1 VSGLVLFFLVLICG
15 WTGFVMVWDRFG
27 LALAEEGA
35 RLFEAVPLLSEPIR
49 RAFTGESPVPGAFFF
64 LNLFRHV
71 ALPLGLGLLLWLHV
85 SRLARPVLLPPR
97 RLAWG
102 AIAALVIVAVVW
114 PLRMAPEAD
123 PFLRPDR
130 MELSWFY
137 GFWLPLSRDVPAG
150 LVWGVIVVLSLLVLL
165 VPQLTRLREPPPASV
180 VNEALCTGC
189 SQCALDCP
197 YEAITMLERTDGRAE
212 FVARV
217 TPSLCVSCGIC
228 TASCAPMGVGPPGR
242 DGRTQLADT
251 RAFLDSP
258 ELLEPGVV
266 TVIAC
271 EQAAAGLE
279 PAIRAAG
286 AGWRAIDCVGNLH
299 SSSVEFLVRA
309 GTGGV
314 LILTCPDRD
323 CWNREGPKWLEQ
335 RLYHGRE
342 AELKERVDR
351 RRILVERVA
360 GGDAGAALAALARF
374 RASLAAME
382 PARAESDVTVE
393 TECEPAIVVVGDRQ

>member
-1 VSGLVLFFLVLICG
+1 
-15 WTGFVMVWDRFG
+15 
-27 LALAEEGA
+27 
-35 RLFEAVPLLSEPIR
+35 
-49 RAFTGESPVPGAFFF
+49 
-64 LNLFRHV
+64 
-71 ALPLGLGLLLWLHV
+71 
-85 SRLARPVLLPPR
+85 
-97 RLAWG
+97 
-102 AIAALVIVAVVW
+102 
-114 PLRMAPEAD
+114 
-123 PFLRPDR
+123 
-130 MELSWFY
+130 
-137 GFWLPLSRDVPAG
+137 
-150 LVWGVIVVLSLLVLL
+150 
-165 VPQLTRLREPPPASV
+165 
-180 VNEALCTGC
+180 
-189 SQCALDCP
+189 
-197 YEAITMLERTDGRAE
+197 MLERTDGRAE